1 MTISKLRIWITLL
14 DDERGLVWEKHEKAL
29 GIQRKRRT
37 IFSGRSMSERLQD
50 ETTFEEKI
58 CSEHFLVKGQSG
70 LYIHRRKV
78 KDEGRRACSK
88 SSVSGWRG
96 PRKD

>member
-1 MTISKLRIWITLL
+1 MWK
-14 DDERGLVWEKHEKAL
+14 KHEKAL

-37 IFSGRSMSERLQD
+37 IFSGRSMSERLQA

-58 CSEHFLVKGQSG
+58 FDERFLVKGQSG

-78 KDEGRRACSK
+78 KDEERCACSK

-96 PRKD
+96 PRKLGSPKFQLTSHSHFHAYV

>member
-1 MTISKLRIWITLL
+1 MWK
-14 DDERGLVWEKHEKAL
+14 KHEKAL

-37 IFSGRSMSERLQD
+37 IFSGRSMSERLQA

-58 CSEHFLVKGQSG
+58 CNGYFLVKGQSG

-78 KDEGRRACSK
+78 KDEETRHFL
-88 SSVSGWRG
+88 VIIIHRG
-96 PRKD
+96 LEVGKRDFLDA